1 MSMTTEQRK
10 IRVGVIGTGAI
21 AQIAHFPVLAS
32 MPDVEIAAVYSRTYQ
47 NAERAAARFGAK
59 KACKTFDEF
68 LDTELDC
75 AILLTPKTVR
85 REYLLPLLEHK
96 LDVLCE
102 KPLAMTLDECALL
115 TDAAVKSGRILM
127 VAFNRRFAPCN
138 TRALAAFGNRRP
150 HLVIANKSREFK
162 EFRGTLENA
171 IHMVDLLRHI
181 LGECES
187 VEARALFADPFYE
200 DACTALLGF
209 KDGGIGLLVAS
220 REAGQW
226 REHVEMYGGGITA
239 ISDNL
244 DSYRVIYP
252 DREEG
257 QTMTPLNKGWCT
269 VVHRLGF
276 EDCIKHFFHCVKTR
290 EKPLTNAED
299 AYRTHELMDK
309 ILRAAGLPDLS
320 RDWGS
325 SK

>member
-1 MSMTTEQRK
+1 MTERNRTK
-10 IRVGVIGTGAI
+10 VGVIGTGAI
-21 AQIAHFPVLAS
+21 AQVAHFPILAS
-32 MPDVEIAAVYSRTYQ
+32 MPDVEISAVYSRTFQ
-47 NAERAAARFGAK
+47 NAERAASRFGAK

-68 LDTELDC
+68 LNTDLDC
-75 AILLTPKTVR
+75 AVLLTPKTIR
-85 REYLLPLLEHK
+85 TEYLLPLLDRK

-102 KPLAMTLDECALL
+102 KPLAMTLRECALL
-115 TDAAVKSGRILM
+115 ADVSAKSGQLVM

-138 TRALAAFGNRRP
+138 TRALAAFGDRRP
-150 HLVIANKSREFK
+150 HMVIANKSREFK
-162 EFRGTLENA
+162 EFRATLENS

-181 LGECES
+181 LGECDS
-187 VEARALFADPFYE
+187 VEARSVFSDPFYE
-200 DACTALLGF
+200 DLCTAQLGF
-209 KDGGIGLLVAS
+209 QNGGVGLLAAS

-226 REHVEMYGGGITA
+226 REHIEMYGGGITA

-276 EDCIKHFFHCVKTR
+276 EDCVKHFFHCVTTR
-290 EKPLTNAED
+290 EEPLTSAED
-299 AYRTHELMDK
+299 SYKTHELMDR

-320 RDWGS
+320 SDWS
-325 SK
+325 DSQ

>member
-1 MSMTTEQRK
+1 
-10 IRVGVIGTGAI
+10 
-21 AQIAHFPVLAS
+21 
-32 MPDVEIAAVYSRTYQ
+32 YSRTYQ

-59 KACKTFDEF
+59 KACKTFAEF

-75 AILLTPKTVR
+75 AVLLTPKTVR
-85 REYLLPLLEHK
+85 KEYLLPLLEHK

-115 TDAAVKSGRILM
+115 ADAAVKSGRILM

-138 TRALAAFGNRRP
+138 VRALAAFGNKRP

-181 LGECES
+181 LGECET
-187 VEARALFADPFYE
+187 VEARALFTDPFYE

-209 KDGGIGLLVAS
+209 KEGGIGLLVAS

-244 DSYRVIYP
+244 DSYKVIYP
-252 DREEG
+252 DHEEG

-299 AYRTHELMDK
+299 AYKTHELMDR

-320 RDWGS
+320 KDWGS